1 MEFDSFVAVHAWL
14 QQHGHW
20 LGPFIALAAFVESL
34 VAIGFIIP
42 GVAVLFALGALAG
55 SGLMEPLPMLI
66 WAFAGAALGDGIS
79 FQVGHHL
86 HARIRGYWPFS
97 KHPGWLEKGEQFFE
111 KFGGF
116 SVALGRFIGPIRP
129 VIPAVAG
136 MMDMSPLR
144 FYTINLISS
153 VPWAVAYLMPGYLT
167 GAALKIEV
175 PETFYLLLA
184 GITVVALLIPY
195 TGLILDRALC
205 RKKMLLVLPVAFVV
219 VGHISLLLLTVMDV
233 SGQLDDHNAAIQA
246 FVVSF
251 SVPIVKHILALVTWL
266 GSVVDLWFPLL
277 LCGIYFLWIKR
288 YKQFLIM
295 CACVAGMEVT
305 LWLMK
310 WGIEKPR
317 PANYDG
323 LEQFS
328 FPSGHTTQATFVWLL
343 VTLYLVSGQRRVVKF
358 CAYSCAML
366 IAMMVA
372 LSRLVL
378 EAHWF
383 GDVLA
388 GLLLGSIWYSAA
400 VIAERV
406 YANGRGF
413 RFLASG

>member
-14 QQHGHW
+14 QHHGHW

-55 SGLMEPLPMLI
+55 SGLMEPLPMLV
-66 WAFAGAALGDGIS
+66 WAFIGAALGDGIS
-79 FQVGHHL
+79 FQVGCHL
-86 HARIRGYWPFS
+86 HGRIRDYWPFS
-97 KHPGWLEKGEQFFE
+97 THPRWLEKGERFFE
-111 KFGGF
+111 KYGGF

-144 FYTINLISS
+144 FYTINLLSS

-175 PETFYLLLA
+175 PESFYFPLA
-184 GITVVALLIPY
+184 GITVVSLLIAY
-195 TGLILDRALC
+195 IGLILDRLLC
-205 RKKMLLVLPVAFVV
+205 RKKWVLLLPACFVV

-233 SGQLDDHNAAIQA
+233 NGQLDDHNAMIQS
-246 FVVSF
+246 FVTRI
-251 SVPIVKHILALVTWL
+251 SVPIVEHILGLVTWL
-266 GSVVDLWFPLL
+266 GSAVDLWFPLL
-277 LCGIYFLWIKR
+277 LFAVYFLWVKR
-288 YKQFLIM
+288 YRKLLIM
-295 CACVAGMEVT
+295 SACLVGMEVT

-310 WGIEKPR
+310 CGIDKPR
-317 PANYDG
+317 PAHFDG

-328 FPSGHTTQATFVWLL
+328 FPSGHTTQATFVWLM
-343 VTLYLVSGQRRVVKF
+343 VTLYLLTGQRRLVKF
-358 CAYSCAML
+358 CAYSCTMMTAL
-366 IAMMVA
+366 MVA

-388 GLLLGSIWYSAA
+388 GLLLGGIWFSVA
-400 VIAERV
+400 VIAERI
-406 YANGRGF
+406 YLNDKIPKPQTP
-413 RFLASG
+413 